1 LDSGSSSATRPRG
14 HEGISI
20 EREETKMKHYEI
32 RLHIKPTEIKY
43 LGFKQSTN
51 CFATFLM
58 AKDFL
63 AASWRDAARVMT
75 EIFGDEIIDLEI
87 TYMPTKE
94 EERLRKRSRRYIVK

>member
-1 LDSGSSSATRPRG
+1 
-14 HEGISI
+14 
-20 EREETKMKHYEI
+20 MKHYEI

-87 TYMPTKE
+87 TYTRAVSCAMVASNPVWS
-94 EERLRKRSRRYIVK
+94 LIVSQPEP